1 MVETVQRTAV
11 SPFEI
16 TDDSGAHWALEIG
29 KSYTTNKWLVDGEVF
44 VFSTYWLKVP
54 PECFGMDLTAQI
66 ACRRAEAD
74 ARLSKAADR
83 MKKANGELDAAERE
97 HRLALEQIDAFA
109 AAKPD
114 SPSPQHSEGLSK

>member
-11 SPFEI
+11 TPFEI
-16 TDDSGAHWALEIG
+16 TDETGAHWALEVG

-54 PECFGMDLTAQI
+54 PEHFGMDLSDQI

-74 ARLSKAADR
+74 ERLSKAATR
-83 MKKANGELDAAERE
+83 MKKANEELDAAERE
-97 HRLALEQIDAFA
+97 HRLALEAIDAFA
-109 AAKPD
+109 KAT
-114 SPSPQHSEGLSK
+114 SNTSSEQS